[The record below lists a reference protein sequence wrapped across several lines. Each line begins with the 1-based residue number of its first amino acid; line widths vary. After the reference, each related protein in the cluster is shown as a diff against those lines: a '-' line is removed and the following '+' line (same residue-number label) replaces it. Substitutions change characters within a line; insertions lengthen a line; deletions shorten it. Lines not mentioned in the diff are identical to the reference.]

1 MTGITIAEYLRIA
14 KFSCGKYKNT
24 TLYKIK
30 EAIEKERKEKEN
42 NADNG

>member
-14 KFSCGKYKNT
+14 KYSYGKYKNM
-24 TLYKIK
+24 TLYEIK
-30 EAIEKERKEKEN
+30 EAIEKEREEKES

>member
-1 MTGITIAEYLRIA
+1 MKELTYEEYLRTR
-14 KFSCGKYKNT
+14 KFSYGKYKNMT
-24 TLYKIK
+24 IYEIK